1 MLKLK
6 NHLKI
11 LIGANTITSIIFLI
25 GVSELRKSNHIY
37 EANNFYLVY
46 FSLLFSIFIVLLLI
60 RIALNL
66 K

>member
-37 EANNFYLVY
+37 EVNNFYVSYL
-46 FSLLFSIFIVLLLI
+46 SLLCGIYLGLLFIRLM
-60 RIALNL
+60 L